1 MMPRAW
7 LGALLGAATL
17 LAVNSALACP
27 PLPAD
32 AAAPVRQAAAAID
45 DAVRSADRAALE
57 RSVARSFEQILG
69 NGERV
74 DRKHFIDALAQGPG
88 VQFTVRNLRVCGW
101 PDVAVVSFDADFT
114 AGEGSDR
121 RVVSTFMVDLYKRET
136 QRGRPRWVL
145 AFEQIG
151 VRR

>member
-7 LGALLGAATL
+7 LGALGSAASL
-17 LAVNSALACP
+17 LTVNAALACP
-27 PLPAD
+27 PLPA
-32 AAAPVRQAAAAID
+32 AAAAQVRQAAAAID
-45 DAVRSADRAALE
+45 DAIRSANRAALE
-57 RSVARSFEQILG
+57 RGVARSFEQTLG

-74 DRKHFIDALAQGPG
+74 DRKRFNDALAQEPSL
-88 VQFTVRNLRVCGW
+88 QLTVRGLRVCGW
-101 PDVAVVSFDADFT
+101 PDVAVVSFDAAFT

-121 RVVSTFMVDLYKRET
+121 RVVSTFMVDLYQRET